1 MPRSGREVNIRV
13 AGCRSRLPQYM
24 YVYAPDCAAVVEA
37 PLLVDASDA
46 ALYPFVPPSPRVIV
60 VCAEES

>member
-1 MPRSGREVNIRV
+1 MWV
-13 AGCRSRLPQYM
+13 ADCRSRLPQYM